1 MPDLNDQIR
10 RYIEGLG
17 DPVTLSETMARPPR
31 RRRIALKAA
40 LAGAAVVLIPALVL
54 VIIRG
59 NPGPSNLTVAAST
72 TSVPAP
78 TVPPTTPTTPTS
90 TSVPPV
96 VVPVAVPDV
105 VGLDIAGVRALAAGL
120 GLELEVTERFS
131 HRDAAGLIQSQ
142 FPEPGVEVDPGT
154 VLEVEVAVTP
164 ACDDYRPDLPPRAA
178 DEMDVV
184 VQFECAADY
193 IAPDVSTPVVR
204 RVPAGPGVIQ
214 ATLRALL
221 AGPTDDERA
230 AGFGSFF
237 SPESAGALESV
248 TLDAGK
254 LTVDFNDAI
263 LINNAST
270 STGGMYFTA
279 ELLANLFQFDVVDS
293 IEFRLNGSCASFWGW
308 LQGECV
314 IVTRADWEARVAR
327 WQQERA
333 APHG

>member
-10 RYIEGLG
+10 HYIESLG
-17 DPVTLSETMARPPR
+17 DPVTLSEAMARPSR
-31 RRRIALKAA
+31 RRRPAMKAA
-40 LAGAAVVLIPALVL
+40 LAGAAIVLIPALVL
-54 VIIRG
+54 VLIHG
-59 NPGPSNLTVAAST
+59 DPGPTDLIVAAST
-72 TSVPAP
+72 TTAPAP
-78 TVPPTTPTTPTS
+78 TAPPTTTTTA
-90 TSVPPV
+90 PPL

-105 VGLDIAGVRALAAGL
+105 VGLEIAAGRALAAGL
-120 GLELEVTERFS
+120 GLELDVTERFS

-142 FPEPGVEVDPGT
+142 SPEPGVEVDPGT
-154 VLEVEVAVTP
+154 VLEVAVAVTP
-164 ACDDYRPDLPPRAA
+164 ACDDYRQDLPPRAA

-193 IAPDVSTPVVR
+193 FVPDVSTPLVR

-237 SPESAGALESV
+237 SPESAGALESI

-279 ELLANLFQFDVVDS
+279 ELMANLFQFDAVDS

-308 LQGECV
+308 LQSECV